1 MENQEKKS
9 LIEEIRAQIQNAP
22 NIKISLKMLD
32 YIERKMN
39 EIYLLQITCIEILR
53 ELEHKEKLTEQEE
66 RWHKEL
72 GTVLF
77 EIEVI

>member
-1 MENQEKKS
+1 MADQEKKT
-9 LIEEIRAQIQNAP
+9 LIEEIRAQIQNTP

-39 EIYLLQITCIEILR
+39 EIYLLQITCVEILR

-77 EIEVI
+77 EIEVV